1 LRHPSKQPLND
12 ADIERIKEIANVEL
26 EDARIEL
33 ERANVTAQTMGQRH
47 EESDGDDVTVDD
59 EDDSAWVE
67 YVVLLLPRMANQPF
81 VVNPWTKIRQGWK
94 PLRSEMVTFLST
106 SWILMMKMTMGRHR
120 VRLVTPYLESPPY
133 VLPSSWSF
141 HQHKRAT
148 VLPRQRR

>member
-33 ERANVTAQTMGQRH
+33 ERANVTAQAMDQRH

-67 YVVLLLPRMANQPF
+67 YVLLLLPRMAN
-81 VVNPWTKIRQGWK
+81 
-94 PLRSEMVTFLST
+94 
-106 SWILMMKMTMGRHR
+106 
-120 VRLVTPYLESPPY
+120 
-133 VLPSSWSF
+133 
-141 HQHKRAT
+141 
-148 VLPRQRR
+148 